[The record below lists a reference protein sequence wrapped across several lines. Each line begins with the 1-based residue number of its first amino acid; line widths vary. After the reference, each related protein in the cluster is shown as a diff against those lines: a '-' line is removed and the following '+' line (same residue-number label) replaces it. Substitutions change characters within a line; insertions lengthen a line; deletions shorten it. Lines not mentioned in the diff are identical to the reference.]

1 MTAIK
6 PGELGEPS
14 RAGLRS
20 EHPAKVVE
28 PGPEE
33 LPVVAPV
40 VEQELV
46 GRGQVAEPVQGLEVA
61 SAVERTAE
69 LPAVASGAVAPEI
82 AVASAELAVGPR
94 VAALPGL
101 AIAALPVLAAA
112 LAAGA
117 AQIAGPGVQVRPGVA

>member
-1 MTAIK
+1 M
-6 PGELGEPS
+6 
-14 RAGLRS
+14 AGLRS

-69 LPAVASGAVAPEI
+69 PVQGLE
-82 AVASAELAVGPR
+82 VGPR
-94 VAALPGL
+94 VAAVSGL
-101 AIAALPVLAAA
+101 AIAVRPVLAAA

-117 AQIAGPGVQVRPGVA
+117 AQIAGPGVQVRPGVAWGR

>member
-33 LPVVAPV
+33 LPVV
-40 VEQELV
+40 EQELV
-46 GRGQVAEPVQGLEVA
+46 GLGQVAEPVQGLEVA

-117 AQIAGPGVQVRPGVA
+117 AQIAGPGVQVRPGVAWGR